1 MTTTENVTIQMTKT
15 QATHLTW
22 LLGAMRFDWAEQQGV
37 GREEVQQ
44 LFNAAENV
52 GIFGNTKASAVPGN
66 TLDLH
71 DFN

>member
-37 GREEVQQ
+37 GRMEVDRIY
-44 LFNAAENV
+44 NIVSDA
-52 GIFGNTKASAVPGN
+52 TYN
-66 TLDLH
+66 TLDTTAP
-71 DFN
+71 N

>member
-37 GREEVQQ
+37 GRNEVDRIY
-44 LFNAAENV
+44 NIVSDA
-52 GIFGNTKASAVPGN
+52 TYN
-66 TLDLH
+66 TLDN
-71 DFN
+71 D